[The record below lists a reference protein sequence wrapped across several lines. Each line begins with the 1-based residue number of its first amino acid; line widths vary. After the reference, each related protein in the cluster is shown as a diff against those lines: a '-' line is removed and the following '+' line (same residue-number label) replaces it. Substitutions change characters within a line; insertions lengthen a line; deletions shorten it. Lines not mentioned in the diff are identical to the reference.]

1 MAHCASWG
9 SRSRSGRSPG
19 SCGIDGGRHPR
30 PDGPSSRITW
40 RLVSM
45 DFFTVPTLTGR
56 VLFVLVR
63 ADDTVG
69 DQDVLDPLPLVERS
83 DRARSR
89 SDPSMAP

>member
-1 MAHCASWG
+1 
-9 SRSRSGRSPG
+9 
-19 SCGIDGGRHPR
+19 
-30 PDGPSSRITW
+30 
-40 RLVSM
+40 M